1 MSEYSTF
8 ILTEILWEH
17 EFLPDVIGCW
27 KTPVSDCTSSTVLPV
42 KCNFF
47 LFIKDEDTGTAE
59 IPVDHYDNKP
69 FRDLYYKKTKS
80 DSQNNMQ
87 PLEENLQK
95 TGLNDT

>member
-1 MSEYSTF
+1 
-8 ILTEILWEH
+8 
-17 EFLPDVIGCW
+17 VIQTHNFSGENNR
-27 KTPVSDCTSSTVLPV
+27 L
-42 KCNFF
+42 CNET
-47 LFIKDEDTGTAE
+47 DEDTGTAE

-95 TGLNDT
+95 TGLSNSQL